1 MAAFIKDIRYR
12 ARQPRLGRWWRLWI
26 AGSAWWTVGNV
37 GFVIASEGWQ
47 GAIPHVPMACTS
59 IPAFFLALG
68 LTIDWIRKGA
78 RP

>member
-1 MAAFIKDIRYR
+1 MAAFIKDIRYC

-26 AGSAWWTVGNV
+26 AGSAWWLIGSI
-37 GFVIASEGWQ
+37 GLADDSGGLQGVIPYVRM
-47 GAIPHVPMACTS
+47 AIA

-68 LTIDWIRKGA
+68 LTIDWIRKGE